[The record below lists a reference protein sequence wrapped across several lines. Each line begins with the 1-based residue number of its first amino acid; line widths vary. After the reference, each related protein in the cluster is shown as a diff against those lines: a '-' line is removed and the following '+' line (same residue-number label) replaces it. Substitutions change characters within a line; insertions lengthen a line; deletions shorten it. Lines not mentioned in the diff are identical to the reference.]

1 MKISTLGEKKNN
13 ELTAPIEAKYALP
26 DLDVPK
32 QQVVTPQQPVVQK
45 VEVPTATPAPTP
57 QPTQVQ
63 VAAVETQPTPQRVEQ
78 SAPQPTVQ
86 PAPQPVAQ
94 PIAQPAPQP
103 AAQPAPQPTPVPQPV
118 VSVGSGRSQLKGSSL
133 LGGSLSDLIQ
143 EVSNPVDAES
153 SAVQIV
159 IDKDSEAKM
168 LKAKA
173 EIVKKMCEER
183 PRFVSAFENIEFEG
197 NMVKMAVPSD
207 ALKEELIA
215 QRWEILTGIAAMAGV
230 KGSLDMKIEIKDIDF
245 KLKPIKLEDREA
257 HIQKV
262 TPEYDYMCKVLELMT
277 E

>member
-1 MKISTLGEKKNN
+1 MKKKNN

-45 VEVPTATPAPTP
+45 VEVPTAIPAPTP

-78 SAPQPTVQ
+78 PAPQPTVQ
-86 PAPQPVAQ
+86 PAPQPT
-94 PIAQPAPQP
+94 
-103 AAQPAPQPTPVPQPV
+103 AQPAPQPTPAPQPV

-207 ALKEELIA
+207 ALKEELIN

-230 KGSLDMKIEIKDIDF
+230 KGSLDMKIEIKEIDF

-262 TPEYDYMCKVLELMT
+262 TPEYDYMRKVLDLMT